1 MRYPEPD
8 HKTIY
13 VRYHTEVMKMLDE
26 IAKSRGVRLATV
38 AADIL
43 SEYMRKIKHD
53 YPTLIL
59 REEDNLGFSKNSP
72 LYFLVRGRSNQSV
85 RGKPMNLTIDINMDR
100 DMQFLADNF
109 DIPIQD
115 FRTSVFVTYY
125 ENKFR

>member
-13 VRYHTEVMKMLDE
+13 VRYHTEVMKMLEE
-26 IAKSRGVRLATV
+26 IAESRGVRLATV
-38 AADIL
+38 ASDIL
-43 SEYMRKIKHD
+43 SGYMRKIKHD

-59 REEDNLGFSKNSP
+59 REENLGFSKNAP
-72 LYFLVRGRSNQSV
+72 LYFLVRGRSNLSV
-85 RGKPMNLTIDINMDR
+85 RGKPMNLTLDINMDR
-100 DMQFLADNF
+100 DMQFLADKF
-109 DIPIQD
+109 EIPIQD